1 MKLITIILYVFFSG
15 KNSDDT
21 IIIHKDPRLD
31 IFTQK
36 QSAVNKLTSKMTSS
50 GLYKGYRLQLLSTRS
65 RDEAFKLKT
74 ELLQMFPDQQTYVL
88 FQSPY
93 FRVRIGNFFRRPD
106 AESFKNRFLKKFT
119 RNTYIVEDA
128 IEYTPREDEDTTS
141 NWERD
146 PICLKRKYK
155 ALPVIIMKAL

>member
-1 MKLITIILYVFFSG
+1 MKLITIILYFILFFG
-15 KNSDDT
+15 KNSADT
-21 IIIHKDPRLD
+21 IIVHKDPRLD
-31 IFTQK
+31 IFTEK

-50 GLYKGYRLQLLSTRS
+50 GLYKGYRLQVLSTRS

-93 FRVRIGNFFRRPD
+93 FKVRIGNFFRKPD
-106 AESFKNRFLKKFT
+106 AEFFKNRFLQKFSQ
-119 RNTYIVEDA
+119 NTYIVEDV

-141 NWERD
+141 N
-146 PICLKRKYK
+146 
-155 ALPVIIMKAL
+155 